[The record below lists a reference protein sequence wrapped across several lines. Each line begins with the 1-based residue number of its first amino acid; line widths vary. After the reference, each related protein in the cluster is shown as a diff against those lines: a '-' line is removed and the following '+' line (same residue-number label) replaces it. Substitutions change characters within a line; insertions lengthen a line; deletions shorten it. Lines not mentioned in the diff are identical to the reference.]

1 MIGQLKGTLIDIS
14 PTSIILDIH
23 NVGYEIFVT
32 DTWKTNAVIGSIYTL
47 RIATVVKQDAIELYG
62 FSTHQE
68 KYLFSL
74 LLAVPGIG
82 PKTALAIVSHGVE
95 QIQSAITT
103 ANVDFFSTIPRIGKK
118 NAQKIIIEL
127 KSKLGSIED
136 LDLSHSENGKTKEVS
151 DALISM
157 GFSKHEIKEILKHH
171 INHQQSVEE
180 NLKQALR
187 LLGKKK

>member
-1 MIGQLKGTLIDIS
+1 MIAQLKGTLIAIS
-14 PTSIILDIH
+14 PTSITLDVH
-23 NVGYEIFVT
+23 DVGYEVFVA
-32 DTWKTNAVIGSIYTL
+32 DQWKTRAMTGSVYTL
-47 RIATVVKQDAIELYG
+47 QIVTVVKQDAIELYG
-62 FSTHQE
+62 FSTNQE

-82 PKTALAIVSHGVE
+82 PKTALTIVGYGVE
-95 QIQSAITT
+95 QIQTAITT

-127 KSKLGSIED
+127 KSKLGSVEN
-136 LDLSHSENGKTKEVS
+136 LDLSNSENGKTKEVS

-157 GFSKHEIKEILKHH
+157 GFSKHEIREVLTHH
-171 INHQQSVEE
+171 IDHQQSVEE
-180 NLKQALR
+180 SLKQALR

>member
-1 MIGQLKGTLIDIS
+1 MIAQLKGTLIGIS
-14 PTSIILDIH
+14 PTSITLDVH
-23 NVGYEIFVT
+23 DVGYEVFVA
-32 DTWKTNAVIGSIYTL
+32 DQWKTQATIGSIYTL
-47 RIATVVKQDAIELYG
+47 QISTVVKQDAIELYG
-62 FSTHQE
+62 FSTPQE

-74 LLAVPGIG
+74 LLGVPGIG
-82 PKTALAIVSHGVE
+82 PKTALAIVGYGVE
-95 QIQSAITT
+95 QIQTAITT

-157 GFSKHEIKEILKHH
+157 GFSKQEIREILTHH
-171 INHQQSVEE
+171 INHQQSVED
-180 NLKQALR
+180 NLKHALR